1 MISAFGGNPMGYPFI
16 LQQLNLSPPSTT
28 LKNAQG
34 CGYTQG
40 IEKRGLWGGGGVWRV
55 GGDFLY

>member
-34 CGYTQG
+34 CGYTH
-40 IEKRGLWGGGGVWRV
+40 
-55 GGDFLY
+55 GDWQKGALGAVIIKE